1 MSNHFSNE
9 DDTAAVNSQTGSN
22 HPELNHK
29 NRQLFWKLFKSTFKL
44 SAFTFG
50 GGYVIVP
57 LMQKY
62 FVEELSW
69 IDEDEMLD
77 LVSISQ
83 SAPGPIAINTS
94 IIIGYRIA
102 GVLGAIIA
110 TFGTVL
116 PPLVI
121 IAIISVFYIAFRE
134 NLWVQTILIGM
145 QAGVA
150 AIIINVVWD
159 MVSKLIQTKNKMQL
173 IMLFVSF
180 ILVFILDIN
189 LVWLLALSALVGGLT
204 TFVNASRVKGGD
216 QS

>member
-1 MSNHFSNE
+1 MTDSPDSSPE
-9 DDTAAVNSQTGSN
+9 TAAAAQNTMLEN
-22 HPELNHK
+22 KRLPLTK
-29 NRQLFWKLFKSTFKL
+29 RLYWQLFTSTFKL

-62 FVEELSW
+62 FVKELKW

-77 LVSISQ
+77 LVSLSQ

-94 IIIGYRIA
+94 IIIGYRVA
-102 GVLGAIIA
+102 GVSGAFLS

-121 IAIISVFYIAFRE
+121 IALISVFYIAFQE
-134 NLWVQTILIGM
+134 NVWFQTVLLGM

-150 AIIINVVWD
+150 AIIINVVWN
-159 MVSKLIQTKNKMQL
+159 MVKNLLKTKNKIQL
-173 IMLFVSF
+173 IMLMVSF
-180 ILVFILDIN
+180 ILVFIFDIN
-189 LVWLLALSALVGGLT
+189 LIWLLLLGAVVGGVT
-204 TFVNASRVKGGD
+204 TYSAVTKQAKGGG
-216 QS
+216 